1 MRCILGKRRSRT
13 RFEHVSSEPDLLRI
27 GRRCVVVTSRFSFD
41 SFENLAQVSP
51 FSNRKRRCRTRWRIE
66 ERERKEGSRY
76 WRAMFGAI
84 RYRCWISNI
93 VRAEIEIGAYPICA
107 DSTAVRR
114 IDACYRN
121 IGIGKDVEKLFE
133 NRYLSNLSIFNL
145 DRIADE
151 TFDERPTSGER
162 MKNV

>member
-1 MRCILGKRRSRT
+1 MSHAVEDRRAR
-13 RFEHVSSEPDLLRI
+13 
-27 GRRCVVVTSRFSFD
+27 
-41 SFENLAQVSP
+41 
-51 FSNRKRRCRTRWRIE
+51 E
-66 ERERKEGSRY
+66 EGRKEGSRY
-76 WRAMFGAI
+76 WRAMFDVGAI

-93 VRAEIEIGAYPICA
+93 VRAEIEIGAY
-107 DSTAVRR
+107 
-114 IDACYRN
+114 YRN

>member
-1 MRCILGKRRSRT
+1 M
-13 RFEHVSSEPDLLRI
+13 
-27 GRRCVVVTSRFSFD
+27 
-41 SFENLAQVSP
+41 
-51 FSNRKRRCRTRWRIE
+51 
-66 ERERKEGSRY
+66 
-76 WRAMFGAI
+76 
-84 RYRCWISNI
+84 
-93 VRAEIEIGAYPICA
+93 RAEIEIGAYPICT

-114 IDACYRN
+114 IDAYYRN